1 MESVITIDPEKL
13 QDNKGLPTTR
23 TTPFE
28 LCGSPSTSLSSTVL
42 LEEDSDLYRRINKLP
57 VRSTASP
64 VNGFARPSIDGL
76 QLGGSVNSARRRPG
90 LDITAEDIIWLSE
103 LGRGSGGVVSK
114 TQHKATGILMARKT
128 FELDIKTAVRAQI
141 LRDLQI
147 LCECSSLFIVD
158 YYGAFYVDNTIS
170 ICMEYMDAGGLD
182 TLLPTVGRFP
192 EPIIV
197 LIADS
202 VTQGLL
208 FLWQELHIL
217 HRNLKPSNI
226 LLNRSGTVK
235 LCDFVVSLPLSE
247 ALASAFLGLRTYM
260 APERLTGDPV
270 NPLSDV
276 WSLGLTLMELAIGRY
291 PIPTVD
297 AVDFVRTF
305 APDLE
310 SNMIEH
316 WRAAK
321 TGEPLQALDET
332 PCQQMS
338 VFELFACI
346 VEKPAPRLPAY
357 CFSRGFIQLIHSCL
371 QKEPCDRMSIEL
383 LRSHHIPPLLE
394 FPEKD
399 TYSRATPIKHGEER
413 LDKDMDTNAC
423 ELSVE
428 RYLRGIFAYE
438 QNEAINAFVSAVGD
452 ELDAID
458 ADVSST
464 LSLNLPS
471 TGHLLEPSG

>member
-1 MESVITIDPEKL
+1 
-13 QDNKGLPTTR
+13 
-23 TTPFE
+23 
-28 LCGSPSTSLSSTVL
+28 
-42 LEEDSDLYRRINKLP
+42 
-57 VRSTASP
+57 
-64 VNGFARPSIDGL
+64 
-76 QLGGSVNSARRRPG
+76 
-90 LDITAEDIIWLSE
+90 
-103 LGRGSGGVVSK
+103 
-114 TQHKATGILMARKT
+114 
-128 FELDIKTAVRAQI
+128 
-141 LRDLQI
+141 
-147 LCECSSLFIVD
+147 
-158 YYGAFYVDNTIS
+158 
-170 ICMEYMDAGGLD
+170 
-182 TLLPTVGRFP
+182 
-192 EPIIV
+192 
-197 LIADS
+197 
-202 VTQGLL
+202 
-208 FLWQELHIL
+208 
-217 HRNLKPSNI
+217 
-226 LLNRSGTVK
+226 
-235 LCDFVVSLPLSE
+235 
-247 ALASAFLGLRTYM
+247 
-260 APERLTGDPV
+260 
-270 NPLSDV
+270 
-276 WSLGLTLMELAIGRY
+276 MELAIGRY

-332 PCQQMS
+332 PCQHMS

-383 LRSHHIPPLLE
+383 LRSHLIPPLLE

-413 LDKDMDTNAC
+413 LDKDLDTNSC
-423 ELSVE
+423 EISVE

-458 ADVSST
+458 ADVS
-464 LSLNLPS
+464 
-471 TGHLLEPSG
+471 